1 MFEIRVDLVLEGLAV
16 DGGAPAARGRG
27 VPALDHE
34 VLDDPVELGPVV
46 VASPGELGKVPARH
60 RSVLPVELHFEFAH
74 PVFLEEEKI
83 KFYDYNYVQRDLSC
97 DANIEPGI

>member
-74 PVFLEEEKI
+74 AAKNEW
-83 KFYDYNYVQRDLSC
+83 S
-97 DANIEPGI
+97 